1 MAYGDLTLPE
11 EVAEIIQ
18 RMSIGRRN
26 GLLEALASYRASG
39 LNDEAILRRFL
50 AFLDEPDPFRRSHPV
65 GHVTASAVVARPSGD
80 SVLLVFHRKLDRWLQ
95 PGGHVEADDESVFAA
110 ALREA
115 REETGIPRFDSPIGN
130 TILDLDVRAIPA
142 HGNEPAHFH
151 YDVRFLLT
159 TGDARVPS
167 PGAVWCSLVEV
178 GAADRDGS
186 LARATLKAALRLA
199 AR

>member
-1 MAYGDLTLPE
+1 
-11 EVAEIIQ
+11 
-18 RMSIGRRN
+18 MSAGRRG

-39 LNDEAILRRFL
+39 QNDEAVLRRVL
-50 AFLDEPDPFRRSHPV
+50 AFLEEPDPFRRSHPV
-65 GHVTASAVVARPSGD
+65 GHVTASAVVGRPTGD
-80 SVLLVFHRKLDRWLQ
+80 PFLLVFHRKLDRWLQ
-95 PGGHVEADDESVFAA
+95 PGGHVEPDDESVFAA

-115 REETGIPRFDSPIGN
+115 REETGIQNFEAPIGD
-130 TILDLDVRAIPA
+130 TILDLDVHAIPA
-142 HGNEPAHFH
+142 HGNDPAHFH

-159 TGDARVPS
+159 TGDGRVS
-167 PGAVWCSLVEV
+167 CPGIAWFSLAEV